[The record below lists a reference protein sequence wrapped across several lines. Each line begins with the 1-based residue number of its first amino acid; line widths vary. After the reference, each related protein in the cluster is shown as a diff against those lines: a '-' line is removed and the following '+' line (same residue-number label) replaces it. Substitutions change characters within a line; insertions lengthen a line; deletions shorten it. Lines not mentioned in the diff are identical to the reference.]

1 MTTDAET
8 GNQIDAAEV
17 WRAIGRLEGATA
29 ALLEGQREIKAG
41 LEETN
46 RRLDEGL
53 QEANRR
59 LDEGLQETN
68 RRLDEGLQET
78 NRRSDEGLRETN
90 RRIDR
95 LLYANIAIGGALFV
109 AIFVSR
115 FIGG

>member
-1 MTTDAET
+1 MTTDPDT
-8 GNQIDAAEV
+8 GNQIDAVEV
-17 WRAIGRLEGATA
+17 WRAIGRLEGTTA

-41 LEETN
+41 LE
-46 RRLDEGL
+46 
-53 QEANRR
+53 
-59 LDEGLQETN
+59 
-68 RRLDEGLQET
+68 ET

>member
-17 WRAIGRLEGATA
+17 WRAIGRLEGTTA

-41 LEETN
+41 LE
-46 RRLDEGL
+46 
-53 QEANRR
+53 
-59 LDEGLQETN
+59 
-68 RRLDEGLQET
+68 ET

>member
-1 MTTDAET
+1 MTTDADT

-17 WRAIGRLEGATA
+17 WRAIGRLEGDVA
-29 ALLEGQREIKAG
+29 ALLEGQREIKSG

-53 QEANRR
+53 REMNQRLDNGLQEANRR
-59 LDEGLQETN
+59 T
-68 RRLDEGLQET
+68 
-78 NRRSDEGLRETN
+78 
-90 RRIDR
+90 DR
-95 LLYANIAIGGALFV
+95 LLYAVLGVGGALLV

>member
-68 RRLDEGLQET
+68 RR
-78 NRRSDEGLRETN
+78 SDEGLRETN

>member
-1 MTTDAET
+1 MTTDADT

-17 WRAIGRLEGATA
+17 WRAIGRLEGDAV

-41 LEETN
+41 MEETN

-53 QEANRR
+53 REA
-59 LDEGLQETN
+59 
-68 RRLDEGLQET
+68 
-78 NRRSDEGLRETN
+78 N

-95 LLYANIAIGGALFV
+95 LLYAIIAVGGTLLV
-109 AIFVSR
+109 AVFVSR